1 MKLRTDN
8 GMGSRLPGLN
18 LDDKQLFFLKFAQN
32 WCQNMTP
39 EGALNA
45 LKTWKH
51 TPGKY
56 RFLNSLRVYQSNL
69 I

>member
-1 MKLRTDN
+1 
-8 GMGSRLPGLN
+8 MGSRLPGLN

-32 WCQNMTP
+32 WCQTMTP